1 MADLSIQ
8 AGMMGVMSSA
18 ASAARTIS
26 YHAEQKKNREQAE
39 SHFQARKELKEK
51 EIANE
56 ADRIK
61 IAQQKLPGQITAQEI
76 ANEQAAADV
85 EATKAG
91 TKKTKAETSKLNAEA
106 AGQRIL
112 NKQAKNGGG
121 KTAESESA
129 YNKSA
134 EAVNAV
140 ETNFK
145 RQQVGLELIRNAAN
159 AREMGVPVL

>member
-112 NKQAKNGGG
+112 NKQAKNSGG